1 MLYWLMK
8 AVLGPLLRL
17 VFRVKV
23 EGREYLPSEGPVILA
38 ANHQAFCDSLFIP
51 LVVPRRVTFLAKAE
65 YFDDPKSA
73 WFYRAVGQ
81 IPIRRGSG
89 SAAARALDT
98 ASEALA
104 AGRVIAMYPEGTR
117 SPDGACYKGRTGI
130 ARLSIHTGAP
140 VLPIG
145 LCGTQAV
152 QPIGSK
158 MLRPFKQ
165 VTIRFGA
172 PLVPTDA
179 DRMQAEEDLHRALR
193 RFTDELMLRIA
204 TLSGRPYEDHY
215 APRVIGS

>member
-8 AVLGPLLRL
+8 VVLGPILRV
-17 VFRVKV
+17 VFRVRV
-23 EGREYLPSEGPVILA
+23 EGREHLPSEGAVILA

-98 ASEALA
+98 AAAELA
-104 AGRVIAMYPEGTR
+104 EGKIIAMYPEGTR
-117 SPDGACYKGRTGI
+117 SPDEHCYKGRTGI
-130 ARLSIHTGAP
+130 ARLSIHTQTP

-145 LCGTQAV
+145 LRGTSEV

-158 MLRPFKQ
+158 MLKPFRR
-165 VTIRFGA
+165 VTVCFGE
-172 PLVPTDA
+172 PLVPTEE
-179 DRMQAEEDLHRALR
+179 DRTLAEEDLHGILR
-193 RFTDELMLRIA
+193 RFTDELMERISA
-204 TLSGRPYEDHY
+204 LSQRPYEDRY
-215 APRVIGS
+215 APRVH